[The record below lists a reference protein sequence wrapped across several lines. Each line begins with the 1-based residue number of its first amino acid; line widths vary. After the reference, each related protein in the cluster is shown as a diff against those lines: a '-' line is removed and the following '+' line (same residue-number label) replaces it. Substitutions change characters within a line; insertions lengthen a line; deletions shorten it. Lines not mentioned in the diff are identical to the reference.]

1 VTSEPLLWL
10 DALQGS
16 GIRPGLSRMRALLR
30 ELGNPERACP
40 SIIVAGTNGKG
51 STSSTLASILNAS
64 GYRTALYT
72 SPHLVEL
79 RERWMIGGS
88 MISSEM
94 LGIAIEK
101 LRVAADR
108 AGIVPTYF
116 EALTLLA
123 FIAFADAKCEVMVL
137 EVGMGGR
144 LDATNV
150 VRPLAAL
157 ITPIGFDHTEYLGTT
172 IRQIAGEKAGVIH
185 RGAIVLT
192 SNDDPRVL
200 GVLRHRAAMFGNPF
214 HVVTTTHATPLA
226 GDFQQRN
233 AALAVRAAEEL
244 RSLLPTRS
252 AGGPPAGP
260 PPARRHVAE
269 NRQRVAGGPADEP
282 SALRAAQ
289 ITSES
294 IELGVATT
302 RWRGRLEKIERGGKT
317 IWIDGGH
324 NGHAIAAIVPF
335 IAQHVPAPRLLVFG
349 IMSDKNVAEVTS
361 ALFPLFDAIIA
372 TEPYPPRSEL
382 ASRLVSLA
390 GDRGVAESDPRTA
403 FERALATDYQSIVI
417 AGSLYLAGAAIEFF
431 SRGGAETRREEE

>member
-1 VTSEPLLWL
+1 LLWL

-64 GYRTALYT
+64 GYRTGLYT

-88 MISSEM
+88 MISESS
-94 LGIAIEK
+94 LLAAIGK
-101 LRVAADR
+101 LRSASDR

-123 FIAFADAKCEVMVL
+123 FIAFADAKCEVIVL

-157 ITPIGFDHTEYLGTT
+157 ITPIGFDHTEFLGTT

-200 GVLRHRAAMFGNPF
+200 GVLRHRAKMFGNPF
-214 HVVTTTHATPLA
+214 HVVTSTYPTPLA

-244 RSLLPTRS
+244 APLLPRRS
-252 AGGPPAGP
+252 AGGSPAGP
-260 PPARRHVAE
+260 PPARRQE
-269 NRQRVAGGPADEP
+269 TDNRQRAAGGPAGEP
-282 SALRAAQ
+282 PALRSAQ
-289 ITSES
+289 ITPES
-294 IELGVATT
+294 IERGIAAT
-302 RWRGRLEKIERGGKT
+302 RWRGRLERIERDGKQ

-324 NGHAIAAIVPF
+324 NAHAVAAIVPF
-335 IAQHVPAPRLLVFG
+335 IREQVPAPRLLVFG
-349 IMSDKNVAEVTS
+349 IMSDKDVAAVTS
-361 ALFPLFDAIIA
+361 VLFPLFDSIIA
-372 TEPYPPRSEL
+372 TEPYPPRSEAASALVAFAPDRAVAEVDPRSAIQKAL
-382 ASRLVSLA
+382 ASEYS
-390 GDRGVAESDPRTA
+390 
-403 FERALATDYQSIVI
+403 SIVI

-431 SRGGAETRREEE
+431 SRGGAETRRE

>member
-1 VTSEPLLWL
+1 VTPEPLLWL
-10 DALQGS
+10 DGLQGS

-64 GYRTALYT
+64 GYRTGLYT

-79 RERWMIGGS
+79 RERWMIGGT
-88 MISSEM
+88 MISSAQ
-94 LGIAIEK
+94 LATAIEQ
-101 LRVAADR
+101 LRAAADR

-116 EALTLLA
+116 EALTLIA
-123 FIAFADAKCEVMVL
+123 FIAFVSCDVMVL

-157 ITPIGFDHTEYLGTT
+157 ITPIGFDHTEYLGST

-200 GVLRHRAAMFGNPF
+200 GVLRHRASLFGNPF
-214 HVVTTTHATPLA
+214 HVVTSTHPTPLA

-233 AALAVRAAEEL
+233 AGLAVRAAEEL
-244 RSLLPTRS
+244 CPLLP
-252 AGGPPAGP
+252 
-260 PPARRHVAE
+260 
-269 NRQRVAGGPADEP
+269 
-282 SALRAAQ
+282 Q
-289 ITSES
+289 ITADS
-294 IELGVATT
+294 IERGVATT
-302 RWRGRLEKIERGGKT
+302 RWRGRLERIERDGKT

-324 NGHAIAAIVPF
+324 NAHAIGAIVPF
-335 IAQHVPAPRLLVFG
+335 IIEHVPTPRLLVFG
-349 IMSDKNVAEVTS
+349 IMSDKNISEVTS

-372 TEPYPPRSEL
+372 TEPYPPRSE
-382 ASRLVSLA
+382 AAARLVSLA
-390 GDRGVAESDPRTA
+390 PDRTIAEADVRQA
-403 FERALATDYQSIVI
+403 IERALATNYKSVVI
-417 AGSLYLAGAAIEFF
+417 AGSLYLAGAAIEVF
-431 SRGGAETRREEE
+431 SRGGAKTRREEG

>member
-1 VTSEPLLWL
+1 VTPDALLWL
-10 DALQGS
+10 DSLQGS

-64 GYRTALYT
+64 GYRTGLYT

-79 RERWMIGGS
+79 RERWMIGES
-88 MISSEM
+88 MISPEQLVS
-94 LGIAIEK
+94 AIEQ
-101 LRVAADR
+101 LRAASDR
-108 AGIVPTYF
+108 AAIVPTYF

-123 FIAFADAKCEVMVL
+123 FVAFADAQCDVMVL

-157 ITPIGFDHTEYLGTT
+157 ITPIGFDHTEFLGTT

-185 RGAIVLT
+185 RGSIVLT

-200 GVLRHRAAMFGNPF
+200 GVLRHRAAMFGIPF
-214 HVVTTTHATPLA
+214 HIVTSTHATPLA

-244 RSLLPTRS
+244 RPLLPR
-252 AGGPPAGP
+252 
-260 PPARRHVAE
+260 
-269 NRQRVAGGPADEP
+269 
-282 SALRAAQ
+282 
-289 ITSES
+289 ITPDS
-294 IELGVATT
+294 IERGVAAT
-302 RWRGRLEKIERGGKT
+302 RWRGRLEQINRDRKQ

-324 NGHAIAAIVPF
+324 NAHAIAAIVPF
-335 IAQHVPAPRLLVFG
+335 IREHVPAPRLLVFG
-349 IMSDKNVAEVTS
+349 IMSDKNVAEVAS
-361 ALFPLFDAIIA
+361 ALFPLFEAIIA

-382 ASRLVSLA
+382 ASALVALA
-390 GDRGVAESDPRTA
+390 PDRAVAEVDPSSA
-403 FERALATDYQSIVI
+403 IEKALASEYSSIVI
-417 AGSLYLAGAAIEFF
+417 AGSLYLAGTAIEFF
-431 SRGGAETRREEE
+431 SRGGAETRRE

>member
-10 DALQGS
+10 DGLQGS

-64 GYRTALYT
+64 GYRTGLYT
-72 SPHLVEL
+72 SPHLAEL
-79 RERWMIGGS
+79 RERWMIGGT
-88 MISSEM
+88 MISSAM
-94 LGIAIEK
+94 LDTAIDK
-101 LRVAADR
+101 LRAAADR

-116 EALTLLA
+116 EALTLIA
-123 FIAFADAKCEVMVL
+123 FIAFVGCDVMVL

-200 GVLRHRAAMFGNPF
+200 GVLRHRAAMFGSPF
-214 HVVTTTHATPLA
+214 HVVTSTHPTPLA

-233 AALAVRAAEEL
+233 AGLAVRAAEEL
-244 RSLLPTRS
+244 RPLLPR
-252 AGGPPAGP
+252 
-260 PPARRHVAE
+260 
-269 NRQRVAGGPADEP
+269 
-282 SALRAAQ
+282 
-289 ITSES
+289 ITAES
-294 IELGVATT
+294 IERGVATT
-302 RWRGRLEKIERGGKT
+302 QWRGRLERIERNGKQ

-324 NGHAIAAIVPF
+324 NAHAIAAIVPF
-335 IAQHVPAPRLLVFG
+335 IAEHVPSPRLLVFG
-349 IMSDKNVAEVTS
+349 IMSDKNIDDVTA

-372 TEPYPPRSEL
+372 TEPYPPRSES
-382 ASRLVSLA
+382 ASRLVSIA
-390 GDRGVAESDPRTA
+390 GDRAVGEPDPRLA
-403 FERALATDYQSIVI
+403 MERALASDYSSIVI